1 MNTETYK
8 GLTIRLEQDQDCTS
22 PLEFDDG
29 VTVTYK
35 KGSRYTLGNAP
46 VDAEEFEHIGA
57 EIDADRLI
65 GLPVYAYIHGRTTLN
80 TTGFS
85 CPWDSG
91 QSGYIYI
98 SKATALE
105 WQGGKVLTAKRR
117 AACLESLRSV
127 VSEFSKWLNGD
138 CYGYIIEDPDGE
150 HLDSCWGFIGDE
162 YAMQAARESADYYA
176 KKAEEDTRERHYWES
191 RDLARGRHETA

>member
-8 GLTIRLEQDQDCTS
+8 GLTIRLEQDQDCSS
-22 PLEFDDG
+22 PLDDDAG
-29 VTVTYK
+29 VTITYK
-35 KGSRYTLGNAP
+35 KGPRYTLGNTA
-46 VDAEEFEHIGA
+46 VDAEEFERIGA
-57 EIDADRLI
+57 EIDAGRLI
-65 GLPVYAYIHGRTTLN
+65 GLPVYAYIHSGTALN

-105 WQGGKVLTAKRR
+105 WQGGKVLTAKKR
-117 AACLESLRSV
+117 AVCEKGLCSV

-138 CYGYIIEDPDGE
+138 CYGYIIEDSDGE
-150 HLDSCWGFIGDE
+150 ELDSCWGFIGDE

-176 KKAEEDTRERHYWES
+176 KKVEEDTRERHYWEA
-191 RDLARGRHETA
+191 RDLATGAA